1 MELFIIKRSHRFL
14 SGWTVL
20 RTDLERKGFLDKAK
34 GRRKQFFFNWRII
47 GLQCCVRFCCTTTW
61 ISCKYTYIL
70 FLLSLPPTH
79 PSSQPLGHHRIPGWA
94 SCSIQQLPTSYL
106 FYIVVY
112 IINATLSICP
122 TFFFPCCVHKSALY
136 VHIPIQFSSVQSLSR
151 VWLFATP
158 WIAAQEKEFFFFF
171 FAKKAN
177 GCLRWLYK

>member
-47 GLQCCVRFCCTTTW
+47 GLQCCVSFCCTTTW

-79 PSSQPLGHHRIPGWA
+79 PSSQPLGHMNQGGE
-94 SCSIQQLPTSYL
+94 Q
-106 FYIVVY
+106 
-112 IINATLSICP
+112 
-122 TFFFPCCVHKSALY
+122 SALILGNFAKNRDSIEMSDVY
-136 VHIPIQFSSVQSLSR
+136 YQKTTIPYGLLTFLLIFNKAEVSTCFIPQHLCSKMSR
-151 VWLFATP
+151 VSSEWSVLEDRDS
-158 WIAAQEKEFFFFF
+158 ISVEIKGEFI
-171 FAKKAN
+171 
-177 GCLRWLYK
+177 Y